1 MEANKLGAVTI
12 SRFYIF
18 FIYSFH
24 TQKLNN
30 FFILKTVKLHFSETH
45 QDIFWWIPQH
55 LCFFSF
61 LSFLP
66 VSPEPPAFL
75 FYSIDQ
81 HTQLSD
87 FLPNLLRYKN
97 CSRLTNLY
105 NSLIQFTLLALNLY
119 SVSYLCLLLHINPL
133 QTHFILENGSNPMNS
148 KFIFNTGI
156 H

>member
-1 MEANKLGAVTI
+1 MHIKWKPINWGLSQYQG
-12 SRFYIF
+12 
-18 FIYSFH
+18 FIYSLYILSTHRNQITSLFWKQWSC
-24 TQKLNN
+24 TSQKHIKT
-30 FFILKTVKLHFSETH
+30 FFDESRSISASSPFS
-45 QDIFWWIPQH
+45 
-55 LCFFSF
+55 
-61 LSFLP
+61 SFLP

-148 KFIFNTGI
+148 
-156 H
+156 